1 MPQRV
6 QLLSDTLLSAAAVR
20 LSVRLSSVAAV
31 ISAAVISTAVSAL
44 AVLVIMVVTV
54 HVRVIAEI
62 SGDECI
68 DSGICISADTT
79 EKADADLGECHL
91 CTTTDATADQCID
104 TELHQETGER
114 AVTTAIRIHDR
125 LAYDLTIRHIVDL
138 KLLGMTEVLEN
149 LAVFIGYCNSHD
161 DISFLITG

>member
-1 MPQRV
+1 M
-6 QLLSDTLLSAAAVR
+6 AAV
-20 LSVRLSSVAAV
+20 VAASV
-31 ISAAVISTAVSAL
+31 IATAVSAL

-54 HVRVIAEI
+54 HIRVIAE
-62 SGDECI
+62 SAGDECI
-68 DSGICISADTT
+68 DRCIRISADTT
-79 EKADADLGECHL
+79 EKTDADLCKGHL

-114 AVTTAIRIHDR
+114 AVTTAVRIHDR

-149 LAVFIGYCNSHD
+149 LSVFIGYCNSHD

>member
-1 MPQRV
+1 M
-6 QLLSDTLLSAAAVR
+6 AAVV
-20 LSVRLSSVAAV
+20 SATV
-31 ISAAVISTAVSAL
+31 IATAVSTL
-44 AVLVIMVVTV
+44 AVLVIVVVTV

-62 SGDECI
+62 AGDECI
-68 DSGICISADTT
+68 DRCIRISADTT
-79 EKADADLGECHL
+79 EKADTDLGECHL
-91 CTTTDATADQCID
+91 CTTTDAAADQCID
-104 TELHQETGER
+104 TELHEETGER
-114 AVTTAIRIHDR
+114 AVTTAVRIHDR